1 MKKIILSTLI
11 ITTSLASLPMANA
24 QNLMQKAKAGI
35 ESATGAVKQAV
46 GEEKSSGAGSAAIRE
61 ALDQIKLNIADSTKK
76 LEITSKPNE
85 EKMKEMDSII
95 ADIDGVLAMS
105 GEGGEY
111 EKLIQKSVT
120 ANKEKLSQM
129 KAYANNP
136 SIPAAQR
143 AVIERKIPQFESTL
157 TTLGENRVALVRI
170 SNDLKKQRDQ
180 VAKSK
185 ELYMFLVSLGD
196 LEEANNSVS
205 AVNQSMT
212 VLMKKLEEL
221 SELTPDLESKAGP
234 ALQ

>member
-1 MKKIILSTLI
+1 
-11 ITTSLASLPMANA
+11 
-24 QNLMQKAKAGI
+24 
-35 ESATGAVKQAV
+35 
-46 GEEKSSGAGSAAIRE
+46 
-61 ALDQIKLNIADSTKK
+61 
-76 LEITSKPNE
+76 
-85 EKMKEMDSII
+85 
-95 ADIDGVLAMS
+95 
-105 GEGGEY
+105 
-111 EKLIQKSVT
+111 
-120 ANKEKLSQM
+120 M